1 MKKILSMLLIIF
13 LMGTLVACDDS
24 ESVSEQKVTENV
36 IFENNTLKATYTGI
50 SEQGVMLVRLENK
63 TENEITVLPMDSS
76 VDGTMVQ
83 FSSGTLATIQGNKI
97 FNQGWIIGSVPKENI
112 EFKMSVL
119 DEQMKEIFITDVIQ
133 IDME

>member
-76 VDGTMVQ
+76 VDGTMIQ

-133 IDME
+133 IYME

>member
-13 LMGTLVACDDS
+13 LIGTLVACDDS

>member
-76 VDGTMVQ
+76 VDGTMIQ